1 VAIKVAG
8 LTKKFGTATAVD
20 AVNFHI
26 PAGSATALLGPNGAG
41 KTTTL
46 AMLLGLMTP
55 TSGSI
60 RVLGTDMLRH
70 RYAVLERMNYASP
83 YIDLPQRLTVRE
95 NLTVYGRLYG
105 VRQLARRIDRLA
117 GELELGTLLDRPY
130 RELSAGQR
138 TRVALAKA
146 LINEPELLLLDE
158 PTASLDP
165 DTGDRIRGWLE
176 SYRTRTGATLLLAS
190 HNMPE
195 VERLCDRVLMM
206 RAGRIVDD
214 GTPEGLATRY
224 GRRNLEEVFLD
235 VARHA

>member
-1 VAIKVAG
+1 MAIEVSQLSKRFDSA
-8 LTKKFGTATAVD
+8 LAVD
-20 AVNFHI
+20 SVSFSI
-26 PAGSATALLGPNGAG
+26 EPGSATALLGPNGAG

-55 TSGSI
+55 TSGTI
-60 RVLGTDMLRH
+60 HVLGTDMLRH
-70 RYAVLERMNYASP
+70 RYRVLGRMNYASP

-95 NLTVYGRLYG
+95 NLGVYGRLYS
-105 VRQLARRIDRLA
+105 VRNLPERIRKLSE
-117 GELELGTLLDRPY
+117 ELDLERFLDRAY

-146 LINEPELLLLDE
+146 LVNEPAVLLLDE

-176 SYRTRTGATLLLAS
+176 AYRSRTGATILLAS

-214 GTPEGLATRY
+214 GTPAGLARRY
-224 GRRNLEEVFLD
+224 GRRSLEEVFLH
-235 VARHA
+235 VARHR